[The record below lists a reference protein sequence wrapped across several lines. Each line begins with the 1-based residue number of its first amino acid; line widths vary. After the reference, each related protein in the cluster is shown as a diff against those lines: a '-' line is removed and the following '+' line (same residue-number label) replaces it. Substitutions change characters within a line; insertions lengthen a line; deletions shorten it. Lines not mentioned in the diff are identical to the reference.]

1 MEDLTKQSIKPK
13 RRQRPKS
20 KGRKI
25 FDIISTIIEVIVFI
39 LVVAAVV
46 VVVLQ
51 KRQGKDVKVFG
62 YNFFYVA
69 TDSMEPTISPKQVIL
84 CREVTDINTLQV
96 GDVITFIAPSGP
108 LAGQNIT
115 HRIVGF
121 NTDEIGNK
129 IGIYTKGDNPNV
141 QQDNWILMPKNVKAK
156 YVRTMYI
163 FSFMLSGFAGY
174 FVCIVLPLLIIF
186 GLFITGIVLDRMRDV
201 KEEEIVLSEDQK
213 KKLAEDYYEQLTG
226 NQLPGDNEQDLENI
240 EEEMFKLEEAQRAAA
255 AIKEQQEIDKEKLE
269 EEHRIQQRIQDLL
282 KQGPQAG
289 ATQEIKEEVV
299 KIVAP
304 FRLKPVEVSYDTSVL
319 PKSAPTLED
328 MIDYSDFE
336 ESDIGGFQG

>member
-13 RRQRPKS
+13 KHQRPKS

-25 FDIISTIIEVIVFI
+25 FDIISTIVEVLVFLI
-39 LVVAAVV
+39 VVAAVV

-51 KRQGKDVKVFG
+51 KRQGKDVQILG

-69 TDSMEPTISPKQVIL
+69 TDSMDPTIKPKEVIM
-84 CREVTDINTLQV
+84 CKAVTDANELNV
-96 GDVITFIAPSGP
+96 GDVITFVAPSGP

-115 HRIVGF
+115 HRIVGY
-121 NTDEIGNK
+121 NTDALGNK
-129 IGIYTKGDNPNV
+129 IGFYTKGDNPNV
-141 QQDNWILMPKNVKAK
+141 QQDSWVLYPKNIKAK
-156 YVRTMYI
+156 YVRTMHV
-163 FSFMLSGFAGY
+163 FTFMLSGFAGY

-186 GLFITGIVLDRMRDV
+186 GLFITGIVMDRMRDV
-201 KEEEIVLSEDQK
+201 KEEGIALTEDQRK
-213 KKLAEDYYEQLTG
+213 KIAEDYLEQLNG
-226 NQLPGDNEQDLENI
+226 NQLPGDNEKELENI
-240 EEEMFKLEEAQRAAA
+240 EEEMFKLDEAQRAAA
-255 AIKEQQEIDKEKLE
+255 AAREQQEIDKAKLE

-282 KQGPQAG
+282 KKGPKTG
-289 ATQEIKEEVV
+289 DKEEVREEVV
-299 KIVAP
+299 KEIAP